1 MFDKKKKNKVLLLKK
16 NIKRDL
22 IFIVVLVFWLW
33 IETLK
38 IFFFQMMSLSFDW
51 EKINPDIFLYYTIM
65 TILPWKVKKNNLGK
79 WLFCLFLKRSKQLRK
94 KINMD
99 RGASLHLFYF
109 LNSKINK
116 ITLCCNSQI
125 G

>member
-65 TILPWKVKKNNLGK
+65 TILPWKVKK
-79 WLFCLFLKRSKQLRK
+79 
-94 KINMD
+94 KI
-99 RGASLHLFYF
+99 
-109 LNSKINK
+109 
-116 ITLCCNSQI
+116 
-125 G
+125 